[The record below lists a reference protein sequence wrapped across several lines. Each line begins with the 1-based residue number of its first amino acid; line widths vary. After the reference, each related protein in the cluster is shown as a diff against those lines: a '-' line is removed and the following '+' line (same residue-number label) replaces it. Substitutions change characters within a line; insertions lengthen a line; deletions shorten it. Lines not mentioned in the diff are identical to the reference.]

1 MEEAFKYG
9 RLVIIVLQYMKIEN
23 PYSLVS
29 IRGYVRPFGAHSATH
44 GYQFVRIFHSLY
56 FRPYFLKIAIE
67 DFTFPNRERTFII
80 NVS

>member
-1 MEEAFKYG
+1 MKEAFKYG

-44 GYQFVRIFHSLY
+44 GYQFVRIFQSSY
-56 FRPYFLKIAIE
+56 IE
-67 DFTFPNRERTFII
+67 
-80 NVS
+80 VG

>member
-1 MEEAFKYG
+1 MKEAFEYG

-44 GYQFVRIFHSLY
+44 GYQFIRIFQYPLLTITANEGVFSYTL
-56 FRPYFLKIAIE
+56 F
-67 DFTFPNRERTFII
+67 
-80 NVS
+80 SW

>member
-1 MEEAFKYG
+1 MKEAFKYG

-44 GYQFVRIFHSLY
+44 GYQFVRIFHSYLIRCITMLIY
-56 FRPYFLKIAIE
+56 
-67 DFTFPNRERTFII
+67 II
-80 NVS
+80 RLQS